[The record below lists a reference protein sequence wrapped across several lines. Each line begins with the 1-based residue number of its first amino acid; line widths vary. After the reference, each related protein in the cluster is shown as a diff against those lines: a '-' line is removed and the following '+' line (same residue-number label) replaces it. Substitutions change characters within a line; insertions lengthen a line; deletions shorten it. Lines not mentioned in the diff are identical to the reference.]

1 MERGVRSL
9 SGDEMVTAFDVEP
22 NKLIEKAAQKLKE
35 MKLNKPAF
43 VGLVKSGAHASR
55 PPQDEDFW
63 YKRCASI
70 LRQAYVNQTVGISR
84 LRRHYGGRK
93 TRGVKPSV
101 HSPAG
106 GSTIRKAMQELE
118 KAGLLSK
125 QKVGRALSP
134 KGRKFLDAVAKESV

>member
-1 MERGVRSL
+1 
-9 SGDEMVTAFDVEP
+9 MVTAFDVEP

-35 MKLNKPAF
+35 MKLHKPAF

-70 LRQAYVNQTVGISR
+70 LRQAYVNNTVGISS

-93 TRGVKPSV
+93 GRGVKPGRHYPS
-101 HSPAG
+101 G

-125 QKVGRALSP
+125 QKVGRVLSA
-134 KGRKFLDAVAKESV
+134 KGKKFLDAAAKESV